1 METPGRWK
9 AEAAR
14 LGVMAIVGCVWA
26 VGKAVGKVLKV
37 FDGTSISGGA
47 WDGLG
52 LVETLGGSEGQ
63 GGGPNEGQRRSGI
76 E

>member
-9 AEAAR
+9 VEAAR
-14 LGVMAIVGCVWA
+14 LGMVAIVGYVWA
-26 VGKAVGKVLKV
+26 IGKAVGKVLKA
-37 FDGTSISGGA
+37 FDGISGGA